1 MMGMLLFTPLFSAY
15 IAFSVPAA
23 VGMYWI
29 MSTLTSFIQTLILQN
44 FYSLNH
50 MTAKQEAQRVELL
63 RIQEK
68 NVPYSYNPKKRN
80 ITELNKTNNG
90 KSVNKQ
96 ENNKKNKKKK

>member
-50 MTAKQEAQRVELL
+50 MIAKQEAQRIELL

-80 ITELNKTNNG
+80 ITETNNNNVSSSG
-90 KSVNKQ
+90 KSENKK
-96 ENNKKNKKKK
+96 NKNKKKK